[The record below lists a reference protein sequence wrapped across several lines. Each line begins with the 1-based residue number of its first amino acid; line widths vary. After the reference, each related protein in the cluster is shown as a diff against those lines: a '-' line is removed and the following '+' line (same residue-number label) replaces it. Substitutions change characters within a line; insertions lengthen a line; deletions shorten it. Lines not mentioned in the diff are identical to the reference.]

1 MTLLSFIGQVRR
13 MISEEEQNDE
23 AQPKMTHLIIPAAY
37 SSGITLFALR
47 DTDVGQELLN
57 NPELPLL

>member
-1 MTLLSFIGQVRR
+1 MMLSFIGQVRQ

-23 AQPKMTHLIIPAAY
+23 AQRKTTHLMIPAAY

-57 NPELPLL
+57 SPELPLL

>member
-1 MTLLSFIGQVRR
+1 MMLSFIGQVRQ

-23 AQPKMTHLIIPAAY
+23 AQPKTTHLMIPAAY

-57 NPELPLL
+57 SPELPLL